1 VGKIKKYFTFLTF
14 IFSIVLINIKG
25 ENTMQLDNQLYNNFK
40 NMVFSK
46 TSKFNHN
53 YRIDRDELLAQA
65 NLIFCECYYNYQTI
79 SKTKKLSF
87 PVFLFNQL
95 EWNLLKYAKKEKQK
109 KEIIAETI
117 YCSNYCDNSQE
128 AILFEDFI
136 KQFSPKTKNMLR
148 IICKP
153 DRRQRKE
160 FNTMNKKQLR
170 KYLRMQ
176 GWKHTDISNCY
187 NEIEIGLEKW
197 RK

>member
-1 VGKIKKYFTFLTF
+1 MK
-14 IFSIVLINIKG
+14 
-25 ENTMQLDNQLYNNFK
+25 LDNQLYNNFK

-46 TSKFNHN
+46 TSKFRYN
-53 YRIDRDELLAQA
+53 YRIDREELLAQA

-79 SKTKKLSF
+79 SKTKEMPF

-95 EWNLLKYAKKEKQK
+95 EWNLKKYAKKEKEKQK
-109 KEIIAETI
+109 KEIVAANI
-117 YCSNYCDNSQE
+117 YCHTYYDNNQE

-136 KQFSPKTKNMLR
+136 KQFSEKTKKMLG

-153 DRRQRKE
+153 NRKQRK
-160 FNTMNKKQLR
+160 FNAMNKKQLR
-170 KYLRMQ
+170 KYLRAQ

-197 RK
+197 KK